1 MKTYLPHYFKRIG
14 ILFVLVAI
22 VLSFTSGI
30 DDFRKGFMRGYTEGS
45 NQAQSLYG
53 ESVIEA
59 PSIEPYLSK
68 EKSDMYANI
77 SLFFSIT
84 GFFLYL
90 FAKEKIDDE
99 FMQHLRLKSM
109 LQAFIVS
116 WIIYGTAKV
125 FSSIIPMDG
134 IYILQMQL
142 IVYVILFRR
151 NKNKEL
157 SEEEEE
163 EIALEN

>member
-14 ILFVLVAI
+14 ILLVLAAMI
-22 VLSFTSGI
+22 LSITGGI
-30 DDFRKGFMRGYTEGS
+30 DDIRKGFVEGWTNGS
-45 NQAQSLYG
+45 NQSQGLYG

-59 PSIEPYLSK
+59 PTLKPYLSK
-68 EKSDMYANI
+68 EESDMYANI
-77 SLFFSIT
+77 SLLFSIT

-116 WIIYGTAKV
+116 WIIYGLAKI

-157 SEEEEE
+157 D
-163 EIALEN
+163 LDTKV

>member
-14 ILFVLVAI
+14 ILSVLVAMI
-22 VLSFTSGI
+22 LSITAGI
-30 DDFRKGFMRGYTEGS
+30 DDIRQGFSEGYNAARFES
-45 NQAQSLYG
+45 KNIEIPSDYNQT
-53 ESVIEA
+53 
-59 PSIEPYLSK
+59 IEPYFTK
-68 EKSDMYANI
+68 EESDMYTNI
-77 SLFFSIT
+77 SLFVSIT

-116 WIIYGTAKV
+116 WIIYGLSKI
-125 FSSIIPMDG
+125 FSSTIPMDG

-157 SEEEEE
+157 ETEV
-163 EIALEN
+163 

>member
-1 MKTYLPHYFKRIG
+1 
-14 ILFVLVAI
+14 
-22 VLSFTSGI
+22 
-30 DDFRKGFMRGYTEGS
+30 
-45 NQAQSLYG
+45 
-53 ESVIEA
+53 
-59 PSIEPYLSK
+59 
-68 EKSDMYANI
+68 MYANI

-109 LQAFIVS
+109 LQAFIIS

-151 NKNKEL
+151 NKNKAL

-163 EIALEN
+163 LALEN

>member
-14 ILFVLVAI
+14 ILFVLIAI
-22 VLSFTSGI
+22 VLSFSGEI
-30 DDFRKGFMRGYTEGS
+30 DAHRQAAVDGWTDEGNES
-45 NQAQSLYG
+45 QGLYG
-53 ESVIEA
+53 ESAIKA
-59 PSIEPYLSK
+59 PTLSHYLT
-68 EKSDMYANI
+68 EEESDRFLMI

-116 WIIYGTAKV
+116 WIIYGATKV
-125 FSSIIPMDG
+125 FSNIISLDG
-134 IYILQMQL
+134 IYILQLQL
-142 IVYVILFRR
+142 IVYVIVFRR
-151 NKNKEL
+151 NKNKAL

-163 EIALEN
+163 LALDN

>member
-1 MKTYLPHYFKRIG
+1 MKTDLPHYFKRFG
-14 ILFVLVAI
+14 ILFVFIAF
-22 VLSFTSGI
+22 VLSFIGGI
-30 DDFRKGFMRGYTEGS
+30 DDFRQGWVDGGNDAKLGYKELK
-45 NQAQSLYG
+45 AHPELYQT
-53 ESVIEA
+53 IK
-59 PSIEPYLSK
+59 PYLTDDEAKIYVS
-68 EKSDMYANI
+68 I

-90 FAKEKIDDE
+90 FAKEKVDDE

-109 LQAFIVS
+109 LQSFIVS
-116 WIIYGTAKV
+116 WLIYGLIKLL
-125 FSSIIPMDG
+125 FSKYQFDG

-157 SEEEEE
+157 SEEEIVLEE
-163 EIALEN
+163 L

>member
-14 ILFVLVAI
+14 ILFVLVAM
-22 VLSFTSGI
+22 VLSITGGI
-30 DDFRKGFMRGYTEGS
+30 DDIRKGWKEGGNAASLDRKTVETISEQDKTIKPYFTEDE
-45 NQAQSLYG
+45 AELYA
-53 ESVIEA
+53 SW
-59 PSIEPYLSK
+59 
-68 EKSDMYANI
+68 

-90 FAKEKIDDE
+90 FSKEKIDDE

-109 LQAFIVS
+109 LQAFLVS

-125 FSSIIPMDG
+125 FSSIIPLDG

-142 IVYVILFRR
+142 IVYVIIFRH
-151 NKNKEL
+151 NKNLDL
-157 SEEEEE
+157 SIET
-163 EIALEN
+163 EN

>member
-14 ILFVLVAI
+14 ILFVSIAFI
-22 VLSFTSGI
+22 LSCISGV
-30 DDFRKGFMRGYTEGS
+30 DDFRKGFMKGYTEQQGLDEES
-45 NQAQSLYG
+45 AKVDQS
-53 ESVIEA
+53 IT
-59 PSIEPYLSK
+59 PYFTK
-68 EKSDMYANI
+68 EESDMYANI

-90 FAKEKIDDE
+90 FSKEKIDDE

-142 IVYVILFRR
+142 IVYVILFQR

-157 SEEEEE
+157 SEEEE
-163 EIALEN
+163 IALRN